1 MRAGNAI
8 VPTPLTERV
17 RGVLDRAPFAPEG
30 PIRSEFARPAPAKL
44 LLGAGL
50 AATHAMQTFA
60 VAAAFLAVLV
70 PQESKGTGSARSRVR
85 AEWTR
90 TRPYSE
96 VYHGKDRTD
105 ALRLPGGARTDPR
118 VAAPAEGDRVEPVA
132 FQDPRRAAEDDVR
145 FLRDLRPLQRSRSGS
160 ESRQQAILQRLG
172 QEHTDVAGRCLR
184 LMRTE
189 DPDMVYGLMQALQF
203 YGGPEHAEELEFQ
216 LLTRP
221 LRSATEIVLE
231 TMAVLAREDAA
242 DRLLACLEANRSAVR
257 HHAASALSGRL
268 RPEHQDRIL
277 DLSLGRDVDIQLKA
291 LRLLGEL
298 PPTPE
303 VLARLRDALGE
314 EPRCAEAAVDAFLA
328 LGPDHVG
335 DLQEILRRPALGREF
350 GYAAL
355 ILASLEERNPGTVL
369 VTADMVESMR
379 AELDVP
385 DAFQQGAVSAAL
397 AGIAWR
403 SEDATGTVHADGAVV
418 EQLIRVVAPSEFV
431 PHLAMLGTV
440 ARPRLTLLTGQ
451 DLGVDGAAWLA
462 WWEGVR
468 AEGQRFVGARSR
480 VACTVVEAPRAT
492 LTWRTPGRDLVLRG
506 PETEAPSAT
515 ESYVVAP
522 EELASIVA
530 DLERL
535 GFMRGHEPGR
545 SAPDLRALEL
555 EVGGLRVRSDPDTS
569 PAILDRFAARIGRTA
584 SSETWQRYRDPDT
597 EPDVIAV
604 WREESAWL
612 AAHPEP
618 VERTTRLKDRI
629 LRVLAKPAGAGR
641 VSEAVSDLLAIE
653 GVDALLTEADGGRL
667 VDAAEA
673 MADWSGPAFRLLELA
688 LLAPG
693 DQTWGRILT
702 LAAARDERTGSGSLL
717 RLFALAGPD
726 RVLSAL
732 DAPSIAVRLAAMDEV
747 SRLLDLRAEPK
758 LVACAIDGEQPLELR
773 RAAVYA
779 LGRMRARDASGP
791 LEDLIAGDAVDAGLR
806 RTTWV
811 ALARIV
817 GDAAL
822 TILRDAGLSP
832 DPADRRTIVEALGA
846 MGTAAAARE
855 LATIFSLS
863 GDDVLGSLALGEL
876 RRLGD
881 RIASPVLVPLL
892 DARDTGVRSAAAL
905 QLGDFQHPAAF
916 PELYLMLQED
926 DSRIRIMAAIAGI
939 TGQNVTDRNDRLE
952 HLSRWYADNRGRSQ
966 GEWLL
971 AALDESG
978 ITHRLTAGDL
988 VADAGVSCVPE
999 LTRLIIEC
1007 EQPWLRSL
1015 SARLLRVATGE
1026 DQGTLP
1032 PLADEAQRLAYCDR
1046 YRFLYEASRA
1056 SGGR

>member
-1 MRAGNAI
+1 
-8 VPTPLTERV
+8 
-17 RGVLDRAPFAPEG
+17 
-30 PIRSEFARPAPAKL
+30 
-44 LLGAGL
+44 
-50 AATHAMQTFA
+50 MQTLA
-60 VAAAFLAVLV
+60 VATALLAVLV
-70 PQESKGTGSARSRVR
+70 PQDPRISGSSRSRVR

-90 TRPYSE
+90 STPRSE
-96 VYHGKDRTD
+96 VYHGKDRSD
-105 ALRLPGGARTDPR
+105 VLRVPAGVRAASGVERE
-118 VAAPAEGDRVEPVA
+118 APAVSQVP
-132 FQDPRRAAEDDVR
+132 QDPRRAAEDDVR

-172 QEHTDVAGRCLR
+172 QEHQDVPGRCLR

-189 DPDMVYGLMQALQF
+189 DPDMVHALMLALQF
-203 YGGPEHAEELEFQ
+203 YGGPEHAGELEYQ

-221 LRSATEIVLE
+221 LRSATEVVLE
-231 TMAVLAREDAA
+231 TMAVLAREEAA
-242 DRLLACLEANRSAVR
+242 DRLLSCLEANRSAVR
-257 HHAASALSGRL
+257 HHAAAALSGRL

-298 PPTPE
+298 PATNE
-303 VLARLRDALGE
+303 VMGRLGDALGE

-328 LGPDHVG
+328 LGPDHVAE
-335 DLQEILRRPALGREF
+335 LQQVLRQPALGREF

-355 ILASLEERNPGTVL
+355 VLATLEDRHPGTEL
-369 VTADMVESMR
+369 VTADMVASLR
-379 AELDVP
+379 AELDMP

-403 SEDATGTVHADGAVV
+403 SDDPTGEVHADAEVV
-418 EQLIRVVAPSEFV
+418 DKLMQVVAPSEFV
-431 PHLAMLGTV
+431 PHLAMLGAV
-440 ARPRLTLLTGQ
+440 ARPRLALLTGQ
-451 DLGVDGAAWLA
+451 DLGVDGAAWRE
-462 WWEGVR
+462 WWDGARVS
-468 AEGQRFVGARSR
+468 GTPFVGARSR
-480 VACTVVEAPRAT
+480 VVCTAAEAPRAT

-506 PETEAPSAT
+506 PETAAPAAV
-515 ESYVVAP
+515 ECYVVSA

-545 SAPDLRALEL
+545 SAPDLRSLEL
-555 EVGGLRVRSDPDTS
+555 EVGGLRVRSDPDIS
-569 PAILDRFAARIGRTA
+569 PAILDRFAARIGRTTSA
-584 SSETWQRYRDPDT
+584 ETWQRYRDPGT
-597 EPDVIAV
+597 ESDPVTA
-604 WREESAWL
+604 WQKESAWL

-618 VERTTRLKDRI
+618 VARASRLKDRI
-629 LRVLAKPAGAGR
+629 LRILGMTEQAGR
-641 VSEAVSDLLAIE
+641 AAEAVSDLLAID
-653 GVDALLTEADGGRL
+653 GIDGLLSAEDGGLL
-667 VDAAEA
+667 VDAAA
-673 MADWSGPAFRLLELA
+673 GMPDWSGPAFRLLELA

-693 DQTWGRILT
+693 DETWARILA
-702 LAAARDERTGSGSLL
+702 LAAERDERTGSGSLL
-717 RLFALAGPD
+717 RLFGLAGPD
-726 RVLSAL
+726 RVLAAL
-732 DAPSIAVRLAAMDEV
+732 DSASVAVRLAAMDEV
-747 SRLLDLRAEPK
+747 SRLMDLRAEPR
-758 LVACAIDGEQPLELR
+758 LVACGVDSGQPIELR

-779 LGRMRARDASGP
+779 LGRMRARDASLP
-791 LEDLIAGDAVDAGLR
+791 LQELLGDGALDASLR

-811 ALARIV
+811 ALAQII
-817 GDAAL
+817 GDGAL
-822 TILRDAGLSP
+822 PILKNAGLSP

-846 MGTAAAARE
+846 MGTEAAARE
-855 LATIFSLS
+855 LATIFSLA

-892 DARDTGVRSAAAL
+892 DARDSGVRSAAAL

-952 HLSRWYADNRGRSQ
+952 HLSSWFADSRGRSQ
-966 GEWLL
+966 GDWLL
-971 AALDESG
+971 AALAENG
-978 ITHRLTAGDL
+978 ITHRLESEQLQPG
-988 VADAGVSCVPE
+988 AGVACVPE
-999 LTRLIIEC
+999 LTRLIVEC

-1032 PLADEAQRLAYCDR
+1032 PLADEAQRLAYCER
-1046 YRFLYEASRA
+1046 YRFMYEAARE

>member
-1 MRAGNAI
+1 
-8 VPTPLTERV
+8 V
-17 RGVLDRAPFAPEG
+17 D
-30 PIRSEFARPAPAKL
+30 
-44 LLGAGL
+44 
-50 AATHAMQTFA
+50 
-60 VAAAFLAVLV
+60 
-70 PQESKGTGSARSRVR
+70 
-85 AEWTR
+85 
-90 TRPYSE
+90 
-96 VYHGKDRTD
+96 
-105 ALRLPGGARTDPR
+105 
-118 VAAPAEGDRVEPVA
+118 
-132 FQDPRRAAEDDVR
+132 QDPRRAAEDDVR

-184 LMRTE
+184 LMRSE
-189 DPDMVYGLMQALQF
+189 DPDMVHALMLALQF
-203 YGGPEHAEELEFQ
+203 YGGPEHAEELQFQ

-221 LRSATEIVLE
+221 LRSATEVVME
-231 TMAVLAREDAA
+231 TMAVLARDGAA

-257 HHAASALSGRL
+257 HHAAAALSGRL

-277 DLSLGRDVDIQLKA
+277 DLSLGRDVDIQLKS

-298 PPTPE
+298 PPTPA
-303 VLARLRDALGE
+303 VLRRLGDALGE
-314 EPRCAEAAVDAFLA
+314 EPRCAEAAVEAFIA
-328 LGPDHVG
+328 LGPDHVA
-335 DLQEILRRPALGREF
+335 DLQQILRQPALGREF

-355 ILASLEERNPGTVL
+355 VLAMLEERQPGVEL
-369 VTADMVESMR
+369 VTEDMVASMR

-397 AGIAWR
+397 AGLAWR
-403 SEDATGTVHADGAVV
+403 SDDATGAVHDDAAVV
-418 EQLIRVVAPSEFV
+418 DQLIHVVAPTEFV

-451 DLGVDGAAWLA
+451 DLGVDGAAWRA

-468 AEGQRFVGARSR
+468 AGGEPFVGARSR
-480 VACTVVEAPRAT
+480 VACTEVEAPRAT
-492 LTWRTPGRDLVLRG
+492 LTWRTPGRELVLRG
-506 PETEAPSAT
+506 PETDAPAT
-515 ESYVVAP
+515 SESYVVAP
-522 EELASIVA
+522 AELAAIVA

-545 SAPDLRALEL
+545 SAPDARSLEL
-555 EVGGLRVRSDPDTS
+555 QVGGLRVRSDPDTS
-569 PAILDRFAARIGRTA
+569 PAVLDRFAARIGRTA
-584 SSETWQRYRDPDT
+584 SAETWQRYRDAAI
-597 EPDVIAV
+597 EPDPVAL
-604 WREESAWL
+604 WRQESDWL

-618 VERTTRLKDRI
+618 AVRAARLKDRI
-629 LRVLAKPAGAGR
+629 IRILGASTDGNR
-641 VSEAVSDLLAIE
+641 TAEAVADLLAID
-653 GVDALLTEADGGRL
+653 GLDALLSEADGARL
-667 VDAAEA
+667 VEAAAA
-673 MADWSGPAFRLLELA
+673 MPDWNGPAFRLLELA

-693 DQTWGRILT
+693 EDTWVRILA
-702 LAAARDERTGSGSLL
+702 LAAERDERTGSGSLL
-717 RLFALAGPD
+717 RLFGLAGPD
-726 RVLSAL
+726 RVLAAL
-732 DAPSIAVRLAAMDEV
+732 EAPSVAVRLAAMDEV

-758 LVACAIDGEQPLELR
+758 LVACAADSEQPLELR

-779 LGRMRARDASGP
+779 LGRMRARDASAP
-791 LEDLIAGDAVDAGLR
+791 LQDLLADDGLDAGLR

-817 GDAAL
+817 GDGAL
-822 TILRDAGLSP
+822 PILRDAGLSP

-855 LATIFSLS
+855 LATVFSLA

-892 DARDTGVRSAAAL
+892 DARDAGVRSAAAL

-916 PELYLMLQED
+916 PELYLLLQED

-971 AALDESG
+971 AALDENG
-978 ITHRLTAGDL
+978 ITHRLTALDL
-988 VADAGVSCVPE
+988 VPDAGVACVPE
-999 LTRLIIEC
+999 LTRLILEC

-1015 SARLLRVATGE
+1015 SARLLRVATGQ

-1032 PLADEAQRLAYCDR
+1032 PLADEAQRLAYCER